1 MANAINNN
9 MFLVNAPAGSGK
21 TTFIKD
27 KINEI
32 VSNDKDCKILCITY
46 TNRAA
51 DELISKINSKN
62 VKISTIH
69 SFVSEFF
76 KIYFSNKDII
86 ELYFETYKGDIL
98 DRINNISN
106 DERNEIANQKYKEE
120 HEGNL
125 SFEYLK
131 NNTKSISYNELP
143 FNSLYYGGLSHDAL
157 LSFAEILLN
166 KYPIIKKRL
175 SSLYKF
181 IFIDEYQDTSAN
193 ILRFFYNA
201 VKDSQTTLFLC
212 GDKMQQIYKNYDG
225 TFENEL
231 STFNNS
237 DFLLRTNYRS
247 SQSIVTVLNNIYNDP
262 SFVQKVSSIQK
273 QGNKPQI
280 YIAEDVNSTLN
291 AIEDITP
298 KILKLF
304 IYNKD
309 RFEKIGAKNLYEKVS
324 DMEKYSFGSKNS
336 PVDVLLTNDIDNPD
350 PLFRLLFEINDF
362 LKKYKLKQYGLL
374 VQKINNKKSK
384 IYNKELLKIN
394 KHEDKK
400 NFQNLIESIYSKYNE
415 DILIIDFLKF
425 LNDKQF
431 LLNSV
436 TENYFEDSEENEYLT
451 VLVQSI
457 EEFRKLCE
465 YIENPKISTQ
475 HGVKG
480 EGHDEVVFIAEDS
493 TRNPYVRMYD
503 FFELLAKNE
512 VRYNEF
518 EKFYYEYVKD
528 IRNFEYLNNIKL
540 SELKK
545 DTYNQYVNSL
555 NELLQSL
562 NQKYNNNVYY
572 NFFFSD
578 AYASY
583 LSRPGV
589 TKFNNAVKINN
600 IFGTLIAYKL
610 FYVGCSRAKEIL
622 KVIVERSKI
631 DSFYNEFKTK
641 MQQLGFDIIE

>member
-69 SFVSEFF
+69 SFISEFF

-157 LSFAEILLN
+157 LSFAEILLD

-175 SSLYKF
+175 SSLYKY

-262 SFVQKVSSIQK
+262 SFVQEVSNIQK

-280 YIAEDVNSTLN
+280 YIAEDVNLTLN

-451 VLVQSI
+451 VLEQSI

-528 IRNFEYLNNIKL
+528 VRNFEYLNNIKL

>member
-69 SFVSEFF
+69 SFISEFF

-157 LSFAEILLN
+157 LSFAEILLD

-175 SSLYKF
+175 SSLYKY

-262 SFVQKVSSIQK
+262 SFVQEVSNIQK
-273 QGNKPQI
+273 QGNKPQV
-280 YIAEDVNSTLN
+280 YIAEDVNLTLN

-436 TENYFEDSEENEYLT
+436 TENYFEGSEENEYLT
-451 VLVQSI
+451 VLEQSI

-555 NELLQSL
+555 NELLQNL

>member
-69 SFVSEFF
+69 SFISEFF

-157 LSFAEILLN
+157 LSFAEILLD

-175 SSLYKF
+175 SSLYKY

-247 SQSIVTVLNNIYNDP
+247 SQSIVTVLNNIYNEP

-436 TENYFEDSEENEYLT
+436 TENYFEGSEENEYLT
-451 VLVQSI
+451 VLEQSI

>member
-69 SFVSEFF
+69 SFISEFF

-157 LSFAEILLN
+157 LSFAEILLD

-175 SSLYKF
+175 SSLYKY

-262 SFVQKVSSIQK
+262 SFVQEVSNIQK

-400 NFQNLIESIYSKYNE
+400 NFQNLIEGIYSKYNE

-436 TENYFEDSEENEYLT
+436 TENYLEDSEENEYLT
-451 VLVQSI
+451 VLEQSI

-518 EKFYYEYVKD
+518 EKFYYEYVKN

>member
-69 SFVSEFF
+69 SFISEFF

-98 DRINNISN
+98 NRINNISN

-157 LSFAEILLN
+157 LSFAEILLD

-175 SSLYKF
+175 SSLYKY

-262 SFVQKVSSIQK
+262 SFVQEVSNIQK

-280 YIAEDVNSTLN
+280 YIAEDVNLTLN

-436 TENYFEDSEENEYLT
+436 TENYFEGSEENEYLA
-451 VLVQSI
+451 VLEQSI

-555 NELLQSL
+555 NELLQNL

-583 LSRPGV
+583 LSCPGV

>member
-69 SFVSEFF
+69 SFISEFF

-157 LSFAEILLN
+157 LSFAEILLD

-175 SSLYKF
+175 SSLYKY

-262 SFVQKVSSIQK
+262 SFVQEVSNIQK

-280 YIAEDVNSTLN
+280 YIAEDVNLTLN

-436 TENYFEDSEENEYLT
+436 TENYFEGSEENEYLT
-451 VLVQSI
+451 VLEQSI

-528 IRNFEYLNNIKL
+528 IRNFEYLNSIKL

-555 NELLQSL
+555 NELLQNL

-578 AYASY
+578 TYASY